1 MWIIEVNVLGRRFT
15 QRVGDHHQNLR
26 LPPRM
31 AQLRQLKVRL
41 PRAAA

>member
-15 QRVGDHHQNLR
+15 QRVGDHQAFR